1 MALVKWGVQVCEI
14 CNCILDDDLKC
25 PECEICNGE
34 KMEEKIKIPTVDEKA
49 QWYLDRIDQAKEEE
63 KFDEVNNPPHY
74 TIRGG
79 IECIDYIKQVLGPE
93 GFAYWCWGNVIK
105 YQHRHEY
112 KGKPIQDMEK
122 AQFYL
127 NKWIET
133 RKGMR
138 K

>member
-1 MALVKWGVQVCEI
+1 MALVQWGVQVCEL
-14 CNCILDDDLKC
+14 CKCILDDDLSC

-34 KMEEKIKIPTVDEKA
+34 KM
-49 QWYLDRIDQAKEEE
+49 EE

-79 IECIDYIKQVLGPE
+79 IECIDYIQQVLGPK

-133 RKGMR
+133 RKDMR